1 MVNCQLLLPGSRG
14 EHDESAGVSPI
25 VAPLDTGIAKA
36 NEAMDALLSEPRR
49 TPQRRLA
56 NVWR

>member
-36 NEAMDALLSEPRR
+36 NEAMDALLSEPRQD
-49 TPQRRLA
+49 PAAPLS
-56 NVWR
+56 